1 MKSKIKV
8 LYQLSPNLRYGNK
21 QQKNALLKW
30 RTQPKFRDRK
40 PTPEELVRECKR
52 KSSPLYGLIEVNR
65 TKAARIYWRQAA
77 QDILRHI
84 NVVRIDV
91 KTSEVISRPVVAYV
105 AIKREQYGRIPE
117 KNYVPTRRVA
127 DNPSL
132 RQSVLERAHAD
143 FLAWLRRYERYDE
156 FMQEFS
162 PVVAAYAGLRKT
174 MEGAA

>member
-1 MKSKIKV
+1 
-8 LYQLSPNLRYGNK
+8 
-21 QQKNALLKW
+21 
-30 RTQPKFRDRK
+30 
-40 PTPEELVRECKR
+40 
-52 KSSPLYGLIEVNR
+52 LYGLIETNQTR
-65 TKAARIYWRQAA
+65 AAKMYQRQVA

-91 KTSEVISRPVVAYV
+91 KTSEVISQPVVAYV
-105 AIKREQYGRIPE
+105 ALKRERYGRIPE
-117 KNYVPTRRVA
+117 ENYVPTRRVA

-162 PVVAAYAGLRKT
+162 PIVAAYAGLRKT
-174 MEGAA
+174 IEGAA